1 MSSFT
6 DDPSIVKLS
15 GSDIPGSVVSIKGA
29 ERGFEWD
36 VQKGT
41 GSSGA
46 STIFKGAKIA
56 EKIEIVVKYV
66 SQEELAAIVAY
77 RAYIAPAKIGGKP
90 PTFNVDNSL
99 INFNGI
105 TRISVANIGQP
116 EVTAGLGRTVALTF
130 IEYQPPAP
138 AKTGPADP
146 AKAGGGKGGGAN
158 SPNAD
163 IAALQAKRDALAAEY
178 AKS

>member
-1 MSSFT
+1 MTAFT

-15 GSDIPGSVVSIKGA
+15 GADMPGAVVSIKGA
-29 ERGFEWD
+29 NREFDWN

-56 EKIEIVVKYV
+56 EKIEIVTKYTT
-66 SQEELAAIVAY
+66 QEELDAIVAH

-90 PTFNVDNSL
+90 PTFTIENSL
-99 INFNGI
+99 INFNKI
-105 TRISVANIGQP
+105 ERVSISIIGQP
-116 EVTAGLGRTVALTF
+116 EITPGLGRTVTWTF
-130 IEYQPPAP
+130 IEYQPSAP

-146 AKAGGGKGGGAN
+146 AKGGGAGGAAG

-163 IAALQAKRDALAAEY
+163 IAALQKQRDDLAKDY
-178 AKS
+178 AKA

>member
-1 MSSFT
+1 LSSFT

-46 STIFKGAKIA
+46 ATVFKGAKIA
-56 EKIEIVVKYV
+56 EKIEIVVKYTTL
-66 SQEELAAIVAY
+66 EEETALKAY

-90 PTFNVDNSL
+90 PTFNIENPL
-99 INFNGI
+99 INFNKI
-105 TRISVANIGQP
+105 EKVSVSIVGQP
-116 EVTAGLGRTVALTF
+116 EVTAGLGRTIALTF
-130 IEYQPPAP
+130 IEYQPPVP

-146 AKAGGGKGGGAN
+146 AKAGGGKDAAG

-163 IAALQAKRDALAAEY
+163 IAALQKQRDALAAEY
-178 AKS
+178 SKS

>member
-1 MSSFT
+1 MTSFA

-15 GSDIPGSVVSIKGA
+15 GSTMPGSVISIKGA

-41 GSSGA
+41 ASSGA
-46 STIFKGAKIA
+46 ATIFKGAKIA
-56 EKIEIVVKYV
+56 EKIEIVTKIV
-66 SQEELAAIVAY
+66 SQEEADSIDAF

-90 PTFNVDNSL
+90 PTFTIENSL
-99 INFNGI
+99 VNFNKIG
-105 TRISVANIGQP
+105 RVSISIIGQP
-116 EVTAGLGRTVALTF
+116 EVTPGLGRTVAWTF

-146 AKAGGGKGGGAN
+146 AKGGGAGSKAG
-158 SPNAD
+158 SPDAD
-163 IAALQAKRDALAAEY
+163 IAALQKQRDALAAEY
-178 AKS
+178 AKA